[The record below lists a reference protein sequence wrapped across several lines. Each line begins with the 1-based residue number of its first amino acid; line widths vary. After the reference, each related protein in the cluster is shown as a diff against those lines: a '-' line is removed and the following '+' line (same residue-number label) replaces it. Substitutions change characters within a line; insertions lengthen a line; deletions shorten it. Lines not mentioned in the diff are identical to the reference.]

1 MSQILLDQ
9 TIAFVRSK
17 FTRQEVK
24 EVRPYAGEFSA
35 EEIKATSYNCPAI
48 FLTVLGW
55 SPDASGNRVRGK
67 RVRAVSMA
75 AFIAFKHVERDARM
89 AGAMNLADR
98 LSLALSSWVP
108 DDGDMPL
115 TIAPIDTDPVAENL
129 YGRAVDKAGQ
139 ALWMVRWTQDTKANL
154 DPGQLFD
161 LLKVEITE
169 NALPGQVPEPA
180 LPGSNPLSVA
190 DGTQLQPNPQT

>member
-9 TIAFVRSK
+9 AIDFLRSK
-17 FTRQEVK
+17 FTKQEVK
-24 EVRPYAGEFSA
+24 EVRTYAGEFSA
-35 EEIKATSYNCPAI
+35 EEIKTTSYSCPAI

-55 SPDASGNRVRGK
+55 SPEPSGNRVRGK
-67 RVRAVSMA
+67 RARAVSMA
-75 AFIAFKHVERDARM
+75 AFIAFKHVDRDTRM

-98 LSLALSSWVP
+98 LTLALSSWVP
-108 DDGDMPL
+108 DSGDAPV
-115 TIAPIDTDPVAENL
+115 TIAPVDKDPLAENL

-139 ALWMVRWTQDTKANL
+139 ALWMVRWTQDMSFNL

-169 NALPGQVPEPA
+169 NVLPGQVPESA
-180 LPGSNPLSVA
+180 SPGGNPLTVVNA
-190 DGTQLQPNPQT
+190 TQLQPNPQP